1 MTDYEK
7 EKIYPSAAKILK
19 ALGYDPDKGNVHNQ
33 FMERHK
39 DSMNRKPSFK
49 KHKPGRKKIS
59 K

>member
-1 MTDYEK
+1 MTEYEK
-7 EKIYPSAAKILK
+7 EILYPSALKILK
-19 ALGYDPDKGNVHNQ
+19 ALGYDPEKGNVHNQ

-49 KHKPGRKKIS
+49 KHKRGRKKIS

>member
-33 FMERHK
+33 FMERH
-39 DSMNRKPSFK
+39 RKAMSDGKPTRPKIGRPK
-49 KHKPGRKKIS
+49 KNS